1 VALAT
6 VLVLNASQANFVTV
20 VFVKAINVDLKKHSV
35 QMILLLNVETCK
47 PIPQIVVL
55 AHTIVTL
62 RLLLDL
68 SVQVEHVNVQTMKK

>member
-1 VALAT
+1 
-6 VLVLNASQANFVTV
+6 
-20 VFVKAINVDLKKHSV
+20 
-35 QMILLLNVETCK
+35 MILLLNVETCK